1 MKGIYI
7 HIPFC
12 VQKCRYCD
20 FVSYAGM
27 EKKIDEY
34 LDAVTYEMDE
44 YRGEKVDTIFIGGGT
59 PSVLSAQQLSRL
71 IRMCFDKFDIKKD
84 YEFSIEVNPGTMD
97 DLKIKTLLLNGVNRV
112 SVGVQ
117 SFDDEELKAIG
128 RIHDAKTAY
137 NTVCKLS
144 EMGFLNINADI
155 MIALPN
161 QTEKNLKKTLDIA
174 LELPLM
180 HISAYSL
187 IIEDGTPIA
196 EDYKKG
202 IIELPDED
210 LDRDMYDMTVKT
222 LKNKGFNRYE
232 ISNFAK
238 DGFECRHNIKY
249 WKCEEY
255 IGIGVAAH
263 SYVKGQRYFNTSDIF
278 KYMSG
283 SFDRNGETLA
293 KQDKISEFIFMGMRM
308 DSGISEEEFKKHFNI
323 NIYDL
328 YGNKFE
334 KFIRGGFIA
343 HENGRYKFT
352 DKGRN
357 VSNSILCE
365 FV

>member
-1 MKGIYI
+1 MKGIYV

-34 LDAVTYEMDE
+34 LDAVMAEMDE
-44 YRGEKVDTIFIGGGT
+44 YRGESADTVFIGGGT
-59 PSVLSAQQLSRL
+59 PSVLSSTQLSRL

-84 YEFSIEVNPGTMD
+84 YEFSIEVNPGTVD
-97 DLKIKTLLLNGVNRV
+97 DLKIKTMLLNGVNRV
-112 SVGVQ
+112 SVGIQ

-137 NTVCKLS
+137 NTVCELS

-155 MIALPN
+155 MTSLPN
-161 QTEKNLKKTLDIA
+161 QNEKKLKKTLDMA
-174 LELPLM
+174 LELPLT

-187 IIEDGTPIA
+187 IIEEGTPIA

-202 IIELPDED
+202 IIKLPDDD

-238 DGFECRHNIKY
+238 NGFECRHNIKY
-249 WKCEEY
+249 WECEEY
-255 IGIGVAAH
+255 IGIGAAAH
-263 SYVKGQRYFNTSDIF
+263 SYVKGQRYFNTSDISE
-278 KYMSG
+278 YISG
-283 SFDRNGETLA
+283 NFGRKGETLT

-308 DSGISEEEFKKHFNI
+308 DSGISEAEFKKRFNI

-328 YGNKFE
+328 YGKKFE
-334 KFIRGGFIA
+334 KFISGGFIVR
-343 HENGRYKFT
+343 ENGRYKFT